1 MVGDT
6 PVITTDGAEPPGNKE
21 YRQPPEHRAVQSQ
34 WRLQVPAYREVVD
47 IKSVDQIKVG
57 EHS

>member
-1 MVGDT
+1 MLADIHLTDVEGVSPVVVGDT

-34 WRLQVPAYREVVD
+34 WRLQVPA
-47 IKSVDQIKVG
+47 
-57 EHS
+57 